1 MCVVWFPLCNAYF
14 LLFVVFVA
22 CNTGLGEFVTEVL
35 LRYNETVVEKRNHVM
50 PVQARRLLEHFLQLP
65 TMHPTSAGIAAD
77 ANKNNVPDTRATP
90 RKNSGER
97 ALVEEQ
103 GGM

>member
-1 MCVVWFPLCNAYF
+1 LFIVFVTCNAG
-14 LLFVVFVA
+14 LAEFVA
-22 CNTGLGEFVTEVL
+22 EVL

-65 TMHPTSAGIAAD
+65 TMHRTSAGIAAD
-77 ANKNNVPDTRATP
+77 ANKINVPDTRSTP

-103 GGM
+103 GGV